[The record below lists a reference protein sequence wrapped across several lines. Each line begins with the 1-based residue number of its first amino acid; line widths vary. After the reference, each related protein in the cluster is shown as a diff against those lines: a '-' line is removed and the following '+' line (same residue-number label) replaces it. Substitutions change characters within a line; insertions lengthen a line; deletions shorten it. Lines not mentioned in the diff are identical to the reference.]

1 MNPAPDSTF
10 TVLIIDDD
18 LDLLPF
24 LADAVRLLTPYTVVT
39 AENGILGLEQFFES
53 SPHCVVVDVKMPEI
67 DGYQFVRALRGDPR
81 TADTPIIM
89 LTALGHEKD
98 RFSGLASGAD
108 KYLQKPADPVDLVA
122 AIQEVIQL
130 GEADRKERMKHL
142 AESPQP
148 GLPE

>member
-1 MNPAPDSTF
+1 MMNPAPESTF

-39 AENGILGLEQFFES
+39 AENGVLGLEQFFEC

-67 DGYQFVRALRGDPR
+67 DGYQFVRAMRGDPQ

-89 LTALGHEKD
+89 LTALGQEKD
-98 RFSGLASGAD
+98 QFSGLASGAD
-108 KYLQKPADPVDLVA
+108 IYLQKPADPVDLVA
-122 AIQEVIQL
+122 AIHEAIQL
-130 GEADRKERMKHL
+130 GEGERKDRMRRL
-142 AESPQP
+142 AESS
-148 GLPE
+148 